1 MGAHAHAL
9 IAAHLRYGRPM
20 AEGTPPAYRITTAR
34 TVVRC
39 WEPSD
44 ARAHLAAVGDS
55 IEHMRP
61 WLPWARE
68 APTLDRQ
75 LGFLRAS
82 RASFDRDEDYVYG
95 VFSSTGD
102 VVGGTGMHT
111 RLGPG
116 VFEIG
121 YWIHSA
127 WIGRGLATE
136 VTAALTRVAFEV
148 HSVDRVEIRVVP
160 DNLRSARVVAKLGFR
175 HEATLRRRISFGDDL
190 VDMMVWVLFRD
201 EYETSVAAA
210 AAANIAA
217 FDAVGRP
224 LL

>member
-1 MGAHAHAL
+1 
-9 IAAHLRYGRPM
+9 M

-34 TVVRC
+34 TLLRC

-44 ARAHLAAVGDS
+44 ARAHLVAVEES
-55 IEHMRP
+55 IDHVRP

-68 APTLDRQ
+68 TPSLERQ

-82 RASFDRDEDYVYG
+82 RAAFDRDEDYIYG
-95 VFSSTGD
+95 VFSATGD
-102 VVGGTGMHT
+102 VIGGSGLHT

-116 VFEIG
+116 VLEIG

-136 VTAALTRVAFEV
+136 ITAALTRVAFEI
-148 HSVDRVEIRVVP
+148 HGVDRVEIRVVP
-160 DNLRSARVVAKLGFR
+160 ENLRSARVVAKLGFR
-175 HEATLRRRISFGDDL
+175 HEATLRRRLPFGDERLDAML
-190 VDMMVWVLFRD
+190 WVLFRD
-201 EYETSVAAA
+201 EYDTSVAAA
-210 AAANIAA
+210 AADGIGAV
-217 FDAVGRP
+217 DALGRS